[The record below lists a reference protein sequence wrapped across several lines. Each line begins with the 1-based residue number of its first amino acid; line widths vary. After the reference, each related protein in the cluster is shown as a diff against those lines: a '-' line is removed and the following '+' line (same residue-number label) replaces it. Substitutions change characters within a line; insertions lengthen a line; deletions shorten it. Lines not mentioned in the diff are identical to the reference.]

1 MEGIR
6 LTPAAK
12 KRKTNI
18 TSKVCIICA
27 VDDSTRK
34 TYGTDNGRTKLRE
47 ASRTRDDASLLEMLE
62 REEVV
67 YHLDCY
73 KRYCLKAQKLKKKES
88 TVKDTVPEER
98 DDTENLERRRSTRQQ
113 QEGDSCIICG
123 NKKYKGDLRLL
134 RICEKERAEK
144 FLLATRY
151 FQDEVFSRTST
162 YDDVMSVFAADV
174 LYHSACMSNYLMRY
188 SRSTENCESFIN
200 NTTIKSGFH
209 KLLDKLDFSQNG
221 YELSELS
228 QFMNSECELGGTITN
243 KQVKTLLIDHFGDD
257 ISFAYPRK
265 RSKSQLVFLT
275 KTSVKQTV
283 KKIWTSNPLLE
294 VTNQLASELK
304 NYDFQLEDKYCDE
317 NDLECTLSRFDKN
330 RPQFWD
336 AFFKSL
342 MSLSMVPEDTK
353 KKSDTLFQIIYYIFH
368 NGLKKTPFHVCTAQA
383 IHETCKSKTLITSL
397 NHIGLCISYE
407 SLQRMNY
414 SFAARAVSL
423 SENNRVPLS
432 PHFARDIPLS
442 ASMDN
447 FDHEEDTKSGIGG
460 THDTVLVLFQEDK
473 QPRNTQQNLNIRSN
487 FVGQRQKKL
496 NDLIS
501 CQKLVP
507 FVKPKMRGTI
517 SSEFEPCDIPDT
529 SEVCTKA
536 ANIDCLWSLARFS
549 ASYDF
554 EKDTFTETMTVP
566 SWSAFNSL
574 IVEQHPPKIISAS
587 VPILPYPATSQSA
600 IYTTMMNFQD
610 AMVQVNQK
618 CGALWSDE
626 GVYHIAKELQLLFP
640 SDFDN
645 IFLGLGSFHTTKIII
660 NCLGQYLED
669 SGIVEALI
677 ETEIFGPKVV
687 ETVLKGKHY
696 SRGVRGMGVIAEA
709 LQRIALREFFANTKH
724 NQNKYQSLFAQLNAL
739 ETSCMEKDHVNA
751 RKEMEDAHHLLQD
764 FNEDFKVFIKTGE
777 ERSKAFCYW
786 STFLYKLFPI
796 LRDILRADREG
807 NWKLHMSA
815 FQRALPLFFSFGKI
829 NYARWG
835 SVYYED
841 CLKLEESHPNV
852 FESFLRGGFVVQIGE
867 KNFSSVGMD
876 QGLEMCYNKPA
887 KGQGGIIGMTRRKEA
902 VALQDIIKHDTYSV
916 NMLHRR
922 MCGITENDEYVLHHE
937 FSDIITQKDNQCILK
952 MVNFITDRYNPFVLT
967 DQDQVIN
974 FATGKHLPESKVD
987 FNLKCIAEG
996 EKEYNN
1002 FRDQVFKQ
1010 KSKQLLHPLSKK
1022 KFMKGKTDI
1031 RSVDV
1036 AKETSTAQRIIEIG
1050 RERGYSIDSLL
1061 TYELTST
1068 SFFLTKGGELH
1079 KTNKSELVH
1088 EIEKYLGD
1096 TSDQTPPQTTCTI
1109 FDFMLHARIIAAA
1122 AASSMKTFGELA
1134 EMILKRLISLSKEAE
1149 RVDVVFDL
1157 YQENSIKAGERI
1169 RRTKKDPV
1177 HMTLSSSLTPLPKD
1191 MDAFWSSI
1199 HNKNQFQKF
1208 FQAHVLQNQERLS
1221 GVSVFLSGMIGEE
1234 PLKVQN
1240 GHVIKVPEL
1249 SSNVEEAD
1257 ERLFIHLNHAINT
1270 SNVKSLLIASSD
1282 TDVFVC
1288 SIYYYHNA
1296 FKSSGLKNLW
1306 ILSGKGHTTRYL
1318 PVHDICDVVDN
1329 QVIKILPAV
1338 HSLSGC
1344 DTTSKVGTKHAA
1356 LMRAK
1361 EYAYLL
1367 QDFGKEDLSNIM
1379 LENAE
1384 EYLTRVLS
1392 KDFKVMNDL
1401 RIFKYHRMKN
1411 LDFMKLP
1418 PTSSSLKLHIKRAY
1432 LQANRWYTLL
1442 DDHVNFHDPL
1452 LYGYEEQE
1460 TGLTPQIITKPL
1472 PDDFPYPCSCMTC
1485 SRPKTCKCR
1494 INLLPCSRFCV
1505 CGKSNNCKNDSYE

>member
-1 MEGIR
+1 MEGIQ
-6 LTPAAK
+6 LTPTAK
-12 KRKTNI
+12 KRKKTI
-18 TSKVCIICA
+18 PSKLCIICE
-27 VDDSTRK
+27 VDDSKRK
-34 TYGTDNGRTKLRE
+34 TYGTSNGKTKLRE
-47 ASRTRDDASLLEMLE
+47 ASKTCDDGNMLE
-62 REEVV
+62 LLGREEVV

-73 KRYCLKAQKLKKKES
+73 KRYCLKAQRLKKNDS
-88 TVKDTVPEER
+88 SVKGRVSEER
-98 DDTENLERRRSTRQQ
+98 DKPEHLEKRHSARQQ
-113 QEGDSCIICG
+113 REGEWCIICG

-134 RICEKERAEK
+134 RICEKVRAER

-162 YDDVMSVFAADV
+162 LDNVMSVFAADV

-200 NTTIKSGFH
+200 DTTIKSEFY
-209 KLLDKLDFSQNG
+209 KLLERLDFSQNG

-228 QFMNSECELGGTITN
+228 QFMNSECELERTITN
-243 KQVKTLLIDHFGDD
+243 KQVKTLLIDHFGEN
-257 ISFAYPRK
+257 ISFTYPTN
-265 RSKSQLVFLT
+265 RSKSQLVFST

-283 KKIWTSNPLLE
+283 KTIWASNPLLE
-294 VTNQLASELK
+294 VVDKLANEIK
-304 NYDFQLEDKYCDE
+304 NYDFQLEDKYCDAH
-317 NDLECTLSRFDKN
+317 DLESSLSQFDN
-330 RPQFWD
+330 SRPQFWD
-336 AFFKSL
+336 TFFKSL
-342 MSLSMVPEDTK
+342 MPSSSMLPENTK
-353 KKSDTLFQIIYYIFH
+353 KKCDTLFQIIYYIFH
-368 NGLKKTPFHVCTAQA
+368 NGLKKTPLHVCTAQA

-423 SENNRVPLS
+423 SGNNRVPIS
-432 PHFARDIPLS
+432 PHFARDMPLC

-460 THDTVLVLFQEDK
+460 SHDTVLVLFQEEK
-473 QPRNTQQNLNIRSN
+473 QYCNTRQDLNMISD

-496 NDLIS
+496 NDLLS

-507 FVKPKMRGTI
+507 FVKPKTRGTI
-517 SSEFEPCDIPDT
+517 SCEFEPGDIPDT
-529 SEVCTKA
+529 SRVTAEA

-549 ASYDF
+549 TSYDF
-554 EKDTFTETMTVP
+554 QRNTFTDTMTVP

-574 IVEQHPPKIISAS
+574 IVEKHPPKAISAS
-587 VPILPYPATSQSA
+587 VPILPYPATSPSA
-600 IYTTMMNFQD
+600 IYTTMVNFQD

-640 SDFDN
+640 SDFGN

-660 NCLGQYLED
+660 NCIGQYLQD
-669 SGIVEALI
+669 SGITEALI

-696 SRGVRGMGVIAEA
+696 SRGIRGMGIIAEA
-709 LQRIALREFFANTKH
+709 LQRILLREFFANTEYD
-724 NQNKYQSLFAQLNAL
+724 KYKSLFAHINAL
-739 ETSCMEKDHVNA
+739 EKSCKEKDHVSA

-777 ERSKAFCYW
+777 ERSKSFCYW
-786 STFLYKLFPI
+786 STFLYELFPI
-796 LRDILRADREG
+796 LRDIIRADREG
-807 NWKLHMSA
+807 KWELHMSA

-841 CLKLEESHPNV
+841 CLNLEESHPNV

-867 KNFSSVGMD
+867 KTFSSVGMD

-937 FSDIITQKDNQCILK
+937 FSDIITQKDNQCVLK
-952 MVNFITDRYNPFVLT
+952 MMNFITDRYNPFVLT
-967 DQDQVIN
+967 DQDKVIN
-974 FATGKHLPESKVD
+974 FATGKHLPDAKVE
-987 FNLKCIAEG
+987 FSLNCITEG
-996 EKEYNN
+996 CKQYND
-1002 FRDQVFKQ
+1002 FRDEVFRQ
-1010 KSKQLLHPLSKK
+1010 RSKQLLHPLSKK
-1022 KFMKGKTDI
+1022 KFIKEKIGI
-1031 RSVDV
+1031 RSFD
-1036 AKETSTAQRIIEIG
+1036 ASKETSSAQRIIEIG
-1050 RERGYSIDSLL
+1050 RERGYSIDNLL

-1068 SFFLTKGGELH
+1068 SFFLTKDGELH

-1088 EIEKYLGD
+1088 EIETCLGD
-1096 TSDQTPPQTTCTI
+1096 TSNQSAPPTTCTV
-1109 FDFMLHARIIAAA
+1109 FDFMLHARTIAAA
-1122 AASSMKTFGELA
+1122 AASSMKTFGDFA
-1134 EMILKRLISLSKEAE
+1134 EMILNRIISLSKEAE
-1149 RVDVVFDL
+1149 RVDVVFDV
-1157 YQENSIKAGERI
+1157 YQANSIKAGERI

-1177 HMTLSSSLTPLPKD
+1177 PMTISSSLTGLPKD
-1191 MDAFWSSI
+1191 MDAFWSSF
-1199 HNKNQFQKF
+1199 HNKNQLQKF
-1208 FQAHVLQNQERLS
+1208 FQAYVLQNQERLS
-1221 GVSVFLSGMIGEE
+1221 RVSVFLSGMIGEE

-1240 GHVIKVPEL
+1240 GHIVKVPEL

-1257 ERLFIHLNHAINT
+1257 ERLFIHINHAVNNT
-1270 SNVKSLLIASSD
+1270 NVKSLLIASSD

-1288 SIYYYHNA
+1288 AIYYYHSV
-1296 FKSSGLKNLW
+1296 FKSSGLQKLW
-1306 ILSGKGHTTRYL
+1306 TLSGKGHTTRYL
-1318 PVHDICDVVDN
+1318 PIHDICEVLDN
-1329 QVIKILPAV
+1329 QVIETLPAI

-1356 LMRAK
+1356 LIRAK
-1361 EYAYLL
+1361 GYSYLL
-1367 QDFGKEDLSNIM
+1367 QDFGKKDLSDGM

-1442 DDHVNFHDPL
+1442 EDHVEFHDPT
-1452 LYGYEEQE
+1452 LYGYVEQE
-1460 TGLTPQIITKPL
+1460 TGLTPQIITEPL

-1485 SRPKTCKCR
+1485 SRAKVCKCR
-1494 INLLPCSRFCV
+1494 INLVPCSRFCF
-1505 CGKSNNCKNDSYE
+1505 CGNSSSCKNDCYE